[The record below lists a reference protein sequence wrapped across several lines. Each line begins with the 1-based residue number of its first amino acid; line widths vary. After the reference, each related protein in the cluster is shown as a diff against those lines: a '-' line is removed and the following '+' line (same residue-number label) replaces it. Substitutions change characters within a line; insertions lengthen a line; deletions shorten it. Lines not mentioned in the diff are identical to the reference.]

1 MNDDSRTTLK
11 VIAAL
16 ATGFVVNAGMT
27 LVSAPGH
34 TGTALA
40 AGLLL
45 TAFGFAFAKHAMEIV
60 MLPVAV
66 VAFIFRGLKGAKAK
80 PKSTRGGDRID
91 AWGRALF
98 VASYSLI
105 SGMFGLFVGTI
116 DGGMGWFMSFVMFGA
131 LGLLLAALVPNTL
144 IWGAEGGDATGATP
158 TEASKADQA
167 QALREGVP
175 AVVLADKVAKSL
187 AKAMTES
194 AGTDPKR

>member
-45 TAFGFAFAKHAMEIV
+45 TTFGFAFAKHAMEIV
-60 MLPVAV
+60 MLPFAV
-66 VAFIFRGLKGAKAK
+66 VAFIFRGLKRAKAQPK
-80 PKSTRGGDRID
+80 PKGADRID
-91 AWGRALF
+91 AWGRVLF

-105 SGMFGLFVGTI
+105 SGMFGLFVGAI
-116 DGGMGWFMSFVMFGA
+116 EGGMGWFMSFVMFGT

-158 TEASKADQA
+158 TEAGKADRE
-167 QALREGVP
+167 QALRQGVP
-175 AVVLADKVAKSL
+175 AVVFADKVAKSI
-187 AKAMTES
+187 AKAMTEG